1 MIKPKAMGRAMGVI
15 SGNGQAQTGL
25 GGAAGYGEIALARS
39 DDASFAIDAA
49 AVFENG
55 FSLGGVTYAADAL
68 FVATDGFITFGAAPS
83 AGLPAT
89 PSALTAPFFAAFL
102 ADIDTRLDGEGAESG
117 PIWVDIDAVNDVV
130 SITWQD
136 VGFYRRNAGASNTFQ
151 IQLFD
156 RGAAGM
162 DVVMRYESITW
173 TSGDLQGG
181 WFGTGGV
188 AASIA
193 LRTGASGP
201 AVALAGSGDEA
212 ALLALPSTLGNTGQ
226 MGMWVYNVPASG
238 AADGVPAQPIP
249 AGGGGADSILGS
261 AGPDTL
267 QGNGGDDTLEGGGG
281 ADRLD
286 GGSGFDIAAYTGAS
300 GGVTANLANPAA
312 NTGDAAG
319 DTYISIEGLLG
330 SDHAD
335 ILMGNDAANLLSGG
349 GGDDTLT
356 GGLGADTLIGGAGF
370 DWADYSA
377 ATSGVGVNLS
387 TPAQNAGFAAG
398 DDLRDIE
405 GIIGSD
411 FNDTLIGA
419 AAGEYLIGGLGRD
432 LLRGEGGADTLMG
445 GDGDDTLIGGVGS
458 DVLNGGAGIDWA
470 SYEFAGSIR
479 IDLENLLLSSGEA
492 AGDSYISIEGLIGS
506 GGADTLAG
514 DGDGNR
520 LAGGSGNDSL
530 LGRAGDDSL
539 WGDDGDDTLNGGL
552 GADALFGGAG
562 FDFASYTAASSGVN
576 ADLAT
581 PAANTAEAAGDTYS
595 QIDGIL
601 GSAHDDTLLGDAAAN
616 WLEGGLGADLLDGR
630 GGADTLYG
638 GDGND
643 TFMGGAGA
651 DLHYGGAGV
660 DVVSYAHAIRGQI
673 INMTTTAG
681 TSDWGAGDVFSSI
694 EVIIGSNHADYIVGD
709 TGMNT
714 LYGGAGDDCLF
725 GGLNADALYGGD
737 GDDLLE
743 GGNGADWLDGGAGND
758 LLAGGN
764 GPDSFVHDGSAQ
776 SGTDWV
782 LDFTPSQGDV
792 LVFSGAGASIGDFEV
807 TADTRARLW
816 VTGEPVLVVRHIPTG
831 RDLWVLENQGNAIA
845 AIDIIIG
852 GITYDLL

>member
-1 MIKPKAMGRAMGVI
+1 MGII

-25 GGAAGYGEIALARS
+25 GGAAGFGEIALARS

-55 FSLGGVTYAADAL
+55 FHLGGVTYAANAL

-83 AGLPAT
+83 PGLPAS
-89 PSALTAPFFAAFL
+89 PSALTAPFFAAFM

-117 PIWVDIDAVNDVV
+117 PIWVDIDAINDVV
-130 SITWQD
+130 SITWQN
-136 VGFYRRNAGASNTFQ
+136 VGFYRRNAETTNTFQ

-162 DVVMRYESITW
+162 DVVMRYQSIAW

-188 AASIA
+188 PASIA
-193 LRTGASGP
+193 LRIAASGA
-201 AVALAGSGDEA
+201 AVELAGSGDEA

-226 MGMWVYNVPASG
+226 LGMWVYTVPTTG
-238 AADGVPAQPIP
+238 AAIGGPAPFIP
-249 AGGGGADSILGS
+249 AGGSGADNILGS

-286 GGSGFDIAAYTGAS
+286 GGSGFDIASYAGAS
-300 GGVTANLANPAA
+300 AGVTANLANPAA

-319 DTYISIEGLLG
+319 DTYLSIEGLLG

-335 ILMGNDAANLLSGG
+335 LLVGDDGPNLLRGG
-349 GGDDTLT
+349 GGNDTLV

-377 ATSGVGVNLS
+377 ATSGLTVSLS
-387 TPAQNAGFAAG
+387 SAAQSAGFAQG
-398 DDLRDIE
+398 DDLREIE
-405 GIIGSD
+405 GILGSD

-419 AAGEYLIGGLGRD
+419 AAGEYLIGGAGRD
-432 LLRGEGGADTLMG
+432 LLRGEGGADTLVG

-458 DVLNGGAGIDWA
+458 DILDGGAGIDWA

-479 IDLENLLLSSGEA
+479 IDLENPSLGSGEA
-492 AGDSYISIEGLIGS
+492 AGDTYISIEGLIGS

-514 DGDGNR
+514 DGGANR
-520 LAGGSGNDSL
+520 LAGGGGNDL
-530 LGRAGDDSL
+530 LQGRAGNDSL
-539 WGDDGDDTLNGGL
+539 WGDGGDDTLDGGL

-562 FDFASYTAASSGVN
+562 FDLASYAAATSGVT
-576 ADLAT
+576 ADLEAPAT
-581 PAANTAEAAGDTYS
+581 NTAEAAGDMYF
-595 QIDGIL
+595 QIEGIL
-601 GSAHDDTLLGDAAAN
+601 GSAHNDTLRGDAGAN
-616 WLEGGLGADLLDGR
+616 WLEGGGGDDVLDGR
-630 GGADTLYG
+630 GGADTFYG
-638 GDGND
+638 GNGND
-643 TFMGGAGA
+643 TFLGGAGA
-651 DLHYGGAGV
+651 DMHYGGAGV
-660 DVVSYAHAIRGQI
+660 DAVSYAHAIRGQI
-673 INMTTTAG
+673 INMNTTAG
-681 TSDWGAGDVFSSI
+681 TTDWAAGDVFSSI
-694 EVIIGSNHADYIVGD
+694 EIIIGSNHADFITGD
-709 TGMNT
+709 AGMNT

-725 GGLNADALYGGD
+725 GGAGGDALFGGD

-743 GGNGADWLDGGAGND
+743 GGDGADWLYGGAGND
-758 LLAGGN
+758 LLAGGS
-764 GPDSFVHDGSAQ
+764 GADSFVHSGSAQ
-776 SGTDWV
+776 DGTDWV
-782 LDFTPSQGDV
+782 LDFNPAQGDV
-792 LVFSGAGASIGDFEV
+792 LVFSGLGAAVMAFEV
-807 TADTRARLW
+807 VADTRARLW

-845 AIDIIIG
+845 EIDIIIG